1 MKDKTKST
9 AWLGIKHKAKKLLR
23 LIKNLIILPRCASC
37 DQRLSPFPEKGNM
50 IYDKL
55 CFCSD
60 CAENWHRARAEA
72 CPNCYNRSPKCTCT
86 PDFFFNYQPDI
97 PSLCF
102 YHPDSNDTQ
111 SRAIITMKRRLDGDL
126 FDFMAIEL
134 YPSVES
140 LLSRLGLSGKD
151 CIFTWVPRKSS
162 AISKNGFDQGKELAT
177 SLAKLFDTRPCPLF
191 LRTGGEEQKKLDDKK
206 RKRNV
211 QRSIK
216 LNHAMLELRSGRKE
230 PDVTTLVSGKSVV
243 IVDDV
248 MTSGSTLRRAV
259 ELLISANAE
268 NALVVCVAKTCA
280 KAGKKKK

>member
-1 MKDKTKST
+1 MKGKTKNT
-9 AWLGIKHKAKKLLR
+9 AWLGIKHKANKLLK
-23 LIKNLIILPRCASC
+23 LIKNLITVPRCASC
-37 DQRLSPFPEKGNM
+37 DQRLSPFPEKGNL

-60 CAENWHRARAEA
+60 CAENWHKAKAEA

-111 SRAIITMKRRLDGDL
+111 SRAIITMKRRLDNDL
-126 FDFMAIEL
+126 FEFMAIEL

-140 LLSRLGLSGKD
+140 LLSRLGLSGRE
-151 CIFTWVPRKSS
+151 CIFTWVPRKGS
-162 AISKNGFDQGKELAT
+162 AISKNGFDQGKELAVA
-177 SLAKLFDTRPCPLF
+177 LAKLFGSRPYPLF
-191 LRTGGEEQKKLDDKK
+191 LRMGGKEQKKLNDKK

-216 LNHAMLELRSGRKE
+216 LNQAMLELRVGQK
-230 PDVTTLVSGKSVV
+230 DHDITDLVAGKSIV

-259 ELLISANAE
+259 ELLIAAKAKNAV
-268 NALVVCVAKTCA
+268 VVCVAKTCS
-280 KAGKKKK
+280 KTDKKKK